1 MNTYVHTIKHKMQA
15 FIYLPSSLPFLSTK
29 TSNTLF
35 PAKHQRVKISS
46 TSISMKAGA
55 SSDATEVDYSSMDSS
70 VFPAE
75 ACDTLG
81 GVACDVEMFPETK
94 LKQEPNPDPKVTSG
108 SPTDTIDR
116 EYLQYD
122 NPKTVFIAEACDDL
136 GGEFCEPAY
145 QSGAN

>member
-1 MNTYVHTIKHKMQA
+1 MQA
-15 FIYLPSSLPFLSTK
+15 FIHLPSSVPFLSTK
-29 TSNTLF
+29 TAAFSNTLF
-35 PAKHQRVKISS
+35 PAKHHQCIKTST
-46 TSISMKAGA
+46 TSISIKAA
-55 SSDATEVDYSSMDSS
+55 ASDAPEVDYSSMASS

-75 ACDTLG
+75 ACETLG

-94 LKQEPNPDPKVTSG
+94 LKEEPKPASNHKATSQAV
-108 SPTDTIDR
+108 DR

>member
-1 MNTYVHTIKHKMQA
+1 MQA
-15 FIYLPSSLPFLSTK
+15 SIYFPSSLPFLSTK
-29 TSNTLF
+29 TTSTFTKTLF
-35 PAKHQRVKISS
+35 PVKHDHQQCIKTSS
-46 TSISMKAGA
+46 TSISKIKATA
-55 SSDATEVDYSSMDSS
+55 SDAPEVDYNSMQSS

-75 ACDTLG
+75 ACETVG

-94 LKQEPNPDPKVTSG
+94 LKQEPKSNDKVVNTQ
-108 SPTDTIDR
+108 TVDR

-145 QSGAN
+145 QSGDK